1 MNNNNIL
8 CPRIRFE
15 HLHLTGRHDVL
26 KPLFTHMRVIND
38 HKINRL

>member
-1 MNNNNIL
+1 ML
-8 CPRIRFE
+8 CASTRIE